1 MWNLKYDTNEPM
13 KQKRITDTEN
23 RAVVAKG
30 EGAGGQMEW
39 KVGVSRC
46 KFLYTEWINKVLLYS
61 PGNYIQYSV
70 INHHGKEYEKEC
82 IYMHNFELLCCMAE
96 INTTL

>member
-1 MWNLKYDTNEPM
+1 M
-13 KQKRITDTEN
+13 KETHIKSRL
-23 RAVVAKG
+23 VVAKG
-30 EGAGGQMEW
+30 KGGMGEGCRSLGLEDAN
-39 KVGVSRC
+39 S
-46 KFLYTEWINKVLLYS
+46 YTEWINKVLLYS